1 MAITNATT
9 LADYA
14 SGIGTQSGTFEIDAT
29 NKRIGI
35 TSESPTSNLDVGHI
49 IKMDGTA
56 GVATFQTVSVAGT
69 ITYED
74 VTNVDSVGIVT
85 AGGGVRIAGGGI
97 QAVGFYTGL
106 NASGVAT
113 FANTVLANGWVSCGD
128 TIALGDAKGIYF
140 GADEDLSIYHD
151 GTHSYIKDAGTG
163 ELKVHTDFFI
173 IQNAAAN
180 ETQLSCSEDGA
191 VKLYYDNSLK
201 LETSTAGTVVT
212 GISTADDFT
221 IGVGGT
227 SVHTALG
234 TKASTGKAIAMAMV
248 FG

>member
-1 MAITNATT
+1 MATSNATT

-14 SGIGTQSGTFEIDAT
+14 SGIGTQGATLEVDAT
-29 NKRIGI
+29 NKRVGI
-35 TSESPTSNLDVGHI
+35 SSESPSSTLDVGHI
-49 IKMDGTA
+49 IKMDGDA
-56 GVATFQTVSVAGT
+56 GIATFQTVSVAVT

-85 AGGGVRIAGGGI
+85 AGLGVRVTAGGL
-97 QAVGFYTGL
+97 QVTA
-106 NASGVAT
+106 GVST
-113 FANTVLANGWVSCGD
+113 LTGWVSCGD
-128 TIALGDAKGIYF
+128 TVALGDAKGIYF
-140 GADEDLSIYHD
+140 GADEDLAIYHD
-151 GTHSYIKDAGTG
+151 GSHSYIKDAGTG

-180 ETQLSCSEDGA
+180 ETQFSCSEDGA
-191 VKLYYDNSLK
+191 VKLYYDNSQK
-201 LETSTAGTVVT
+201 LETSTAGIVVS

-227 SVHTALG
+227 SVHTELG

>member
-1 MAITNATT
+1 MATSNATT

-14 SGIGTQSGTFEIDAT
+14 SGIGTQGATLEVDAT
-29 NKRIGI
+29 NKRVGI
-35 TSESPTSNLDVGHI
+35 SSESPSSTLDVGHI
-49 IKMDGTA
+49 IKMDGDA
-56 GVATFQTVSVAGT
+56 GIATFQTVSVAGT

-85 AGGGVRIAGGGI
+85 AGAGVRIAGGGI
-97 QAVGFYTGL
+97 QAVGIYTGL

-128 TIALGDAKGIYF
+128 SVALGDSKTVYF
-140 GADEDLSIYHD
+140 GADEDLAIYHN
-151 GTHSYIKDAGTG
+151 GTHSYIWNTTGDLQIRSNSLNMFSVSGEQYFQGT
-163 ELKVHTDFFI
+163 
-173 IQNAAAN
+173 
-180 ETQLSCSEDGA
+180 SDGA
-191 VKLYYDNSLK
+191 TELYYNNLK
-201 LETSTAGTVVT
+201 KVETSTAGIVVT

-227 SVHTALG
+227 SVHTELG

>member
-1 MAITNATT
+1 MATSNATT

-14 SGIGTQSGTFEIDAT
+14 SGIGTQGATLEVDAT
-29 NKRIGI
+29 NKRVGI
-35 TSESPTSNLDVGHI
+35 SSESPSSTLDVGHI
-49 IKMDGTA
+49 IKMDGDA
-56 GVATFQTVSVAGT
+56 GIATFQTVSVAGT

-85 AGGGVRIAGGGI
+85 AGLGVRVTAGGL
-97 QAVGFYTGL
+97 QVTA
-106 NASGVAT
+106 GVST
-113 FANTVLANGWVSCGD
+113 LTGWVSCGD
-128 TIALGDAKGIYF
+128 TVALGDAKGIYF
-140 GADEDLSIYHD
+140 GADEDLAIYHD
-151 GTHSYIKDAGTG
+151 GSHSYIKDAGTG

-180 ETQLSCSEDGA
+180 ETQFSCSEDGA
-191 VKLYYDNSLK
+191 VKLYYDNSQK
-201 LETSTAGTVVT
+201 LETSTAGIVVS

-227 SVHTALG
+227 SVHTELG

>member
-1 MAITNATT
+1 MATSNATT

-14 SGIGTQSGTFEIDAT
+14 SGIGTQGATLEVDAT
-29 NKRIGI
+29 NKRVGI
-35 TSESPTSNLDVGHI
+35 SSESPSSTLDVGHI
-49 IKMDGTA
+49 IKMDGDA
-56 GVATFQTVSVAGT
+56 GIATFQTVSVAGT

-85 AGGGVRIAGGGI
+85 AGLGVRVTAGGL
-97 QAVGFYTGL
+97 QVTA
-106 NASGVAT
+106 GVST
-113 FANTVLANGWVSCGD
+113 LTGWVSCGD
-128 TIALGDAKGIYF
+128 TVALGDAKGIYF
-140 GADEDLSIYHD
+140 GADEDLAIYHD
-151 GTHSYIKDAGTG
+151 GSHSYIKDAGTG

-180 ETQLSCSEDGA
+180 ETQFSCSEDGA
-191 VKLYYDNSLK
+191 VKLYYDNSQK
-201 LETSTAGTVVT
+201 LETSTAGIVVT

-227 SVHTALG
+227 SVHTELG

>member
-1 MAITNATT
+1 MATSNATT

-14 SGIGTQSGTFEIDAT
+14 SGIGTQGATLEVDAT
-29 NKRIGI
+29 NKRVGI
-35 TSESPTSNLDVGHI
+35 SSESPSSTLDVGHI
-49 IKMDGTA
+49 IKMDGDA
-56 GVATFQTVSVAGT
+56 GIATFQTVSVAGT

-85 AGGGVRIAGGGI
+85 AGLGVRVTAGGL
-97 QAVGFYTGL
+97 QVTA
-106 NASGVAT
+106 GVST
-113 FANTVLANGWVSCGD
+113 LTGWVSCGD
-128 TIALGDAKGIYF
+128 TVALGDAKGIYF
-140 GADEDLSIYHD
+140 GADEDLAIYHD
-151 GTHSYIKDAGTG
+151 GSHSYIKDAGTG

-180 ETQLSCSEDGA
+180 ETQFSCSEDGA
-191 VKLYYDNSLK
+191 VKLYYDNSQK
-201 LETSTAGTVVT
+201 LETSTAGIVVS
-212 GISTADDFT
+212 GISTANDFT

>member
-1 MAITNATT
+1 MATSNATT

-14 SGIGTQSGTFEIDAT
+14 SGIGTQGATLEVDAT
-29 NKRIGI
+29 NKRVGI
-35 TSESPTSNLDVGHI
+35 SSESPSSTLDVGHI
-49 IKMDGTA
+49 IKMDGDA
-56 GVATFQTVSVAGT
+56 GIATFQTVSVAGT

-85 AGGGVRIAGGGI
+85 AGLGVRVTAGGL
-97 QAVGFYTGL
+97 QVTA
-106 NASGVAT
+106 GVST
-113 FANTVLANGWVSCGD
+113 LTGWVSCGD
-128 TIALGDAKGIYF
+128 TVALGDAKGIYF
-140 GADEDLSIYHD
+140 GADEDLAIYHD
-151 GTHSYIKDAGTG
+151 GSHSYIKDAGTG

-180 ETQLSCSEDGA
+180 ETQFSCSEDGA
-191 VKLYYDNSLK
+191 VKLYYDNSQK
-201 LETSTAGTVVT
+201 LETSTAGIVVS
-212 GISTADDFT
+212 GFSTADDFT

-227 SVHTALG
+227 SVHTELG

>member
-1 MAITNATT
+1 MATSNATT

-14 SGIGTQSGTFEIDAT
+14 SGIGTQGATLEVDAT
-29 NKRIGI
+29 NKRVGI
-35 TSESPTSNLDVGHI
+35 SSESPSSTLDVGHI
-49 IKMDGTA
+49 IKMDGDA
-56 GVATFQTVSVAGT
+56 GIATFQTVSVAGT

-85 AGGGVRIAGGGI
+85 AGLGVRVTAGGL
-97 QAVGFYTGL
+97 QVTA
-106 NASGVAT
+106 GVST
-113 FANTVLANGWVSCGD
+113 LTGWVSCGD
-128 TIALGDAKGIYF
+128 TVALGDAKGIYF
-140 GADEDLSIYHD
+140 GADEDLAIYHD
-151 GTHSYIKDAGTG
+151 GSHSYIKDAGTG
-163 ELKVHTDFFI
+163 ELKVHSDFFI

-180 ETQLSCSEDGA
+180 ETQFSCSEDGA
-191 VKLYYDNSLK
+191 VKLYYDNSQK
-201 LETSTAGTVVT
+201 LETSTAGIVVS

-227 SVHTALG
+227 SVHTELG